1 MKKTVYA
8 IAILSLIL
16 AGCSGSSSNETV
28 DDSVSAEIEQIEA
41 TTSQIDST
49 ISDIEE
55 SSKELDEL
63 LDEL

>member
-8 IAILSLIL
+8 IAIVVLIL
-16 AGCSGSSSNETV
+16 AGCSGGSSKETDEV
-28 DDSVSAEIEQIEA
+28 TPAEIEQIESTA
-41 TTSQIDST
+41 TEMDST

-55 SSKELDEL
+55 TADELDEL